1 MSARNWTHAGVA
13 YRMPDYRTAINL
25 SKKAAAAPRGST
37 LEEQIDALP
46 MWAEI
51 INACIHDGN
60 TAPPPTAT
68 APTPDDL
75 LLWLSGDLGWS
86 LIEII
91 TAGAACLTEIN
102 GRLYATMDGAI
113 KHRDFSAPRTEAAT
127 SITS

>member
-1 MSARNWTHAGVA
+1 MSARNWQHAGVK
-13 YRMPDYRTAINL
+13 YLMPDYRTALNL

-51 INACIHDGN
+51 VGACIFDVRLGGG
-60 TAPPPTAT
+60 TEPY
-68 APTPDDL
+68 TPDDL
-75 LLWLSGDLGWS
+75 LCWLSGDLGWS

-113 KHRDFSAPRTEAAT
+113 KHRDFSSPRTEAAT